1 MFQKMERM
9 VLTSNTQKLAN
20 TRGGLNV
27 SYFAKNPE
35 VVQIFDD
42 LDKFRDFCRFEG
54 YRFNEKDLYNEKS
67 KSFRAFLDPA
77 KAKKERRE
85 KRQARLKNR
94 RRYN

>member
-1 MFQKMERM
+1 MYQKMERM
-9 VLTSNTQKLAN
+9 VLTSNTQN
-20 TRGGLNV
+20 TKGGHEM
-27 SYFAKNPE
+27 SYFADNPE

-54 YRFNEKDLYNEKS
+54 YRFNERDLYNEKS

-77 KAKKERRE
+77 KARKERRE
-85 KRQARLKNR
+85 KRIARQKR

>member
-1 MFQKMERM
+1 MERM

>member
-9 VLTSNTQKLAN
+9 VLTSNTQN

-35 VVQIFDD
+35 VVQIFND

-54 YRFNEKDLYNEKS
+54 YRFNEKDLYNAKS

>member
-1 MFQKMERM
+1 MERM
-9 VLTSNTQKLAN
+9 VLTSNTQN

-42 LDKFRDFCRFEG
+42 LDKVRDVCRFEG
-54 YRFNEKDLYNEKS
+54 DRFNEKDLYNAKS

>member
-1 MFQKMERM
+1 MFQKMVRM
-9 VLTSNTQKLAN
+9 VHTSNIAN
-20 TRGGLNV
+20 TKGGLNV

-67 KSFRAFLDPA
+67 KSFRAFLDTA

>member
-1 MFQKMERM
+1 MYQKMERM
-9 VLTSNTQKLAN
+9 VLTSNTQN
-20 TRGGLNV
+20 TKGGLNV

-54 YRFNEKDLYNEKS
+54 YRFNEKDLYNAKS

>member
-1 MFQKMERM
+1 MYQKMERM
-9 VLTSNTQKLAN
+9 VLTSNTQN
-20 TRGGLNV
+20 TKGGHEM
-27 SYFAKNPE
+27 SYFADNPE

-77 KAKKERRE
+77 KARKT
-85 KRQARLKNR
+85 
-94 RRYN
+94 